1 MRVPLRWLRNWTDI
15 GSDTAP
21 RTISDALIRVGLEVE
36 TIDAIGAD
44 LTGPLMVGQ
53 IREFSDETHSNGKTI
68 RWCRVD
74 VGDYNEHGP
83 DGRQAAPTGFDGPGR
98 GIVCGAQNFTVGDYV
113 VVALPGAVLPRDF
126 AITARTTYGHVSDGM
141 ICSARELG
149 IGDDH
154 TGILVITPDACGPP
168 SPSAG
173 AGSPDSANQ
182 VRHAEPPQVAA
193 GTDAADILQLRDDV
207 LDIAVSPDRGYCL
220 SVRGI
225 AREAALALDTGFTD
239 PVNTPVPQ
247 PVSDGYPV
255 ELKSPKCPLFVG
267 LTVTDIDPAAPTP
280 YWMASRLR
288 QAGMRSISL
297 IVDVTNYVMLET
309 GQPLHAYDTDR
320 LSGGIVVRTA
330 STGEKLTT
338 LDDVARE
345 LDPSDLVIA
354 DDSGP
359 IGLAGLMGGASS
371 EVGADTTTV
380 LLEAAHFDASS
391 VALTSR
397 RHKLSSEASIRFERG
412 VDPAAAYTAAR
423 RAAQL
428 LASCGAATL
437 SKPETIAGAPPVPAG
452 QSMADQLPAQIMG
465 AAIDHD
471 TVISVLDRVGVGVD
485 DRGPRLGLLPPSWR
499 PDLIDPYDYVEEVG
513 RVYGYPRVQ
522 PVIPVPVAGRGL
534 SRDQRLRR
542 LTNSALADTGHTEVV
557 SFPFIER
564 AVLDQLRIS
573 SDDRRRRLVRL
584 ANPLSQEQADLR
596 TTLLPGLLSAVRRNT
611 SRSIDNL
618 ALYEIGTVF
627 LAPEESVPA
636 PRPATDRQPAAEQ
649 LAAMDAATGVQPRHF
664 GAVFAGYWRLPG
676 WTGPGELATWRH
688 AIAAAQ
694 IAADAAG
701 AAVATEAAD
710 VAPWHAGRC
719 AAVIAVAPDGSRT
732 RIGYAGELHPT
743 VVDDLGL
750 PARSCAAEIDLD
762 ALFAAAPRGGTVAG
776 ISPHPV
782 VKEDVALIVDEA
794 VPAAVVEQAL
804 RVGAGPLLEDARLFD
819 IYRGD
824 QIGAGKKSLAYA
836 LRFRARDRTLTD
848 TEAARA
854 RSAAIET
861 AADATGAVQRV

>member
-1 MRVPLRWLRNWTDI
+1 MRVPLRWLRGWTDI

-36 TIDAIGAD
+36 TIDAVGAD
-44 LTGPLMVGQ
+44 LTGPLVIGQ
-53 IREFSDETHSNGKTI
+53 VLQFSGETHSNGKTI

-83 DGRQAAPTGFDGPGR
+83 DGQPATPADFDRPGR
-98 GIVCGAQNFTVGDYV
+98 GIVCGAQNFAVGDYV
-113 VVALPGAVLPRDF
+113 VVALPGAVLPGEF
-126 AITARTTYGHVSDGM
+126 AIAARKTYGHVSDGM

-154 TGILVITPDACGPP
+154 TGILVITPDTCGPP
-168 SPSAG
+168 LPAASAGSHGSAG
-173 AGSPDSANQ
+173 AGNRTESSQ
-182 VRHAEPPQVAA
+182 LTA
-193 GTDAADILQLRDDV
+193 GADVADILQLRDDV

-220 SVRGI
+220 SVRGV
-225 AREAALALDTGFTD
+225 AREAALALDASFTD
-239 PVNTPVPQ
+239 PVTMPVPRS
-247 PVSDGYPV
+247 VSDGYPV
-255 ELKSPKCPLFVG
+255 ELKSPRCPLFVG
-267 LTVTDIDPAAPTP
+267 LTVTGIDSAAPTP
-280 YWMASRLR
+280 HWMASRLR

-359 IGLAGLMGGASS
+359 IGLAGVMGGASS
-371 EVGADTTTV
+371 EVSATTTTV

-391 VALTSR
+391 VALASR

-423 RAAQL
+423 RAAEL
-428 LASCGAATL
+428 LVSCGGATL
-437 SKPETIAGAPPVPAG
+437 SERETIAGAPPVPAG
-452 QSMADQLPAQIMG
+452 QTMADQLPAQIMG

-471 TVISVLDRVGVGVD
+471 TVVSVLGQVGVSVD
-485 DRGPRLGLLPPSWR
+485 DRGSWLGLSPPSWR
-499 PDLIDPYDYVEEVG
+499 PDLVDTYDYVEEVG
-513 RVYGYPRVQ
+513 RVYGYQRVQ

-534 SRDQRLRR
+534 SREQRLRR
-542 LTNSALADTGHTEVV
+542 LVNSALADTGHVEVV
-557 SFPFIER
+557 SFPFIDP
-564 AVLDQLRIS
+564 AVLDQLRVPA
-573 SDDRRRRLVRL
+573 DDRRRLVRL
-584 ANPLSQEQADLR
+584 ANPLSQEQSDMR
-596 TTLLPGLLSAVRRNT
+596 TTLLPGLLAAVRRNT
-611 SRSIDNL
+611 SRSIDDL

-627 LAPEESVPA
+627 LAPEQAVAA
-636 PRPATDRQPAAEQ
+636 PRPPVDQRPAAEQ
-649 LAAMDAATGVQPRHF
+649 LATMNAATGDQPRHL

-676 WTGPGELATWRH
+676 WTGSGEPATWRH
-688 AIAAAQ
+688 AIAVAQ
-694 IAADAAG
+694 IAAQAAG
-701 AAVATEAAD
+701 AAVITEAAD
-710 VAPWHAGRC
+710 VAPWHPGRC
-719 AAVIAVAPDGSRT
+719 AAVITVAPDGSRT

-743 VVDDLGL
+743 VIDDLGL

-762 ALFAAAPRGGTVAG
+762 ALFAAAPNGGTVAEV
-776 ISPHPV
+776 SPHPV
-782 VKEDVALIVDEA
+782 VKEDVALIVDET
-794 VPAAVVEQAL
+794 VPAAAVEQAL
-804 RVGAGPLLEDARLFD
+804 RSGAGPLLEDLRLFD
-819 IYRGD
+819 IYGGD

-848 TEAARA
+848 TEVAQARI
-854 RSAAIET
+854 AAIEA